1 MTKPILSFFCSALIL
16 GSGVLSRAQTPP
28 VADVVPFAG
37 LSPQDACDKA
47 TLPAGFKMHVFAAEP
62 DLIQPIAFTMDDRGR
77 MWVVEGITYPK
88 RRGTVTPPEKR
99 GTNGDGSNPSEE
111 QLKDIF
117 GGADRILV
125 FEDTDGD
132 HKFDKK
138 TVFLEHL
145 NLVSGI
151 EVGFGGVWIGAAP
164 YLMFVPVKDWENPA
178 PAGNPKIM
186 LDGWDF
192 TADTHE
198 TLNSFNWGPD
208 GWLYGCHGV
217 FCPSNV
223 GKPGATAKERQ
234 WMDAGVW
241 RYHPTRG
248 VFEVFTEGG
257 SNPWGFDFNG
267 TGQIFAEM
275 CVIPHFWQMI
285 QGARLQRQGGEHFPV
300 GQEELNRFSKWQGKP
315 VHPYIYDDIKQH
327 GDHVHW
333 AGQGGPH
340 AGNSRSDSAGG
351 GHAHAGMMCYL
362 GTSWPEEY
370 RGNMFMGNIHGQRF
384 NMDIPE
390 RSGSG
395 YVGKHGKDFMNFNDT
410 WSQTLNQRY
419 DQDGSV
425 FVIDWYDKNQCHN
438 PREDGHD
445 RSNGRIYKMVY
456 NGQKV
461 THMDLAKASDEALVK
476 EVISK
481 NEFNSRH
488 ARRILQERAQAGKLS
503 ATATGPL
510 RGWIKD
516 GKTTE
521 ERLRAL
527 WALHLT
533 TGLDARTA
541 IENLKSP
548 DEWVRGWTIQL
559 VFEDS
564 AKLKN
569 LIQEAQDNNIAADPD
584 LNQMAEKDSSALVR
598 MFIASSI
605 QRMESEE
612 MRAGLVHRLLA
623 HGEDAGDH
631 NLPLMYWF
639 AMEPLVAG
647 HPEEALR
654 AAHDS
659 KIPNLLNFTT
669 RRVAAIGTADAMNLI
684 TTGLGSVEDAGKQL
698 EMLNGLTAAL
708 RGQRSVTMPQGW
720 ETLEAKL
727 GTSSNPEVRTV
738 SQSLSVSFGSEKA
751 RTALRKSLADS
762 SAPAGARRAALD
774 SLLGIKDAQLPATL
788 LAMVGQGDLRGEA
801 IRALAGYNDAQ
812 TPAAILKAYAGLDVG
827 QKRDALNTLVS
838 RPAYARAL
846 LEAVASG
853 TVSAKDLT
861 ADIIRQ
867 LRGMKDGG
875 VQTLLGRAYGAVRET
890 TADKNTQIE
899 KFRAIYSAGYSQ
911 PGNAGRGRVLFNR
924 ICAQCHTLFDSG
936 GKVGPDITGAN
947 RSDIGYLLENMVDP
961 NAVIPNEYRSTEV
974 ETKDGRSIVGIVKK
988 TDDRAIT
995 VQTANELLVI
1005 PRNEVAGQ
1013 KQTELSMMPEGLLN
1027 SLSEQEV
1034 RDLLYY
1040 VSRPGQVPLPAES
1053 KN

>member
-1 MTKPILSFFCSALIL
+1 MNKRTSALAL
-16 GSGVLSRAQTPP
+16 LLLLAGVVVHPSAQTPP
-28 VADVVPFAG
+28 PADTVPFAG

-47 TLPAGFKMHVFAAEP
+47 TFPPGFKMHVFAAEP
-62 DLIQPIAFTMDDRGR
+62 DLIQPIAFTLDDRGR
-77 MWVVEGITYPK
+77 MWVVEGITYPR

-99 GTNGDGSNPSEE
+99 GTNGDGSIPSEE

-138 TVFLEHL
+138 TLFLEHL

-164 YLMFVPVKDWENPA
+164 YMMFVPVKDWDNPS
-178 PAGNPKIM
+178 PAGKPKIL

-223 GKPGATAKERQ
+223 GKPGAPAKERQ
-234 WMDAGVW
+234 WMDAGIW

-285 QGARLQRQGGEHFPV
+285 HGARIERQGGEHFPV
-300 GQEELNRFSKWQGKP
+300 GAEELNRFSKWQGKP

-340 AGNSRSDSAGG
+340 AGNARSDSAGG
-351 GHAHAGMMCYL
+351 GHAHAGLMCYL

-370 RGNMFMGNIHGQRF
+370 RNNMFIGNIHGQRL

-390 RSGSG
+390 RLGSG

-425 FVIDWYDKNQCHN
+425 FIIDWYDKNQCHN

-445 RSNGRIYKMVY
+445 RSNGRAYKIVY
-456 NGQKV
+456 NNQKT
-461 THMDLAKASDEALVK
+461 THIDLAKASDETLIK

-503 ATATGPL
+503 ANATAPL

-527 WALHLT
+527 WTLHLT

-541 IENLKSP
+541 IENLKSA
-548 DEWVRGWTIQL
+548 DEWIRGWTIQL
-559 VFEDS
+559 AFEDRE
-564 AKLKN
+564 KLKS
-569 LIQEAQDNNIAADPD
+569 LMQEAQDNNIAADPD
-584 LNQMAEKDSSALVR
+584 LNQIAEKDPSPLVR
-598 MFIASSI
+598 MFVASAVQRI
-605 QRMESEE
+605 QDEE
-612 MRAGLVHRLLA
+612 MRAKLVLA
-623 HGEDAGDH
+623 LINHSEDATDH
-631 NLPLMYWF
+631 NLPLMYWV
-639 AMEPLVAG
+639 ALEPLIEA
-647 HPEEALR
+647 HPREALV

-659 KIPNLLNFTT
+659 KIPRLLNFTT
-669 RRVAAIGTADAMNLI
+669 RRVAAIGTPEAMNLI
-684 TTGLGSVEDAGKQL
+684 TEGLGQVGDEGKQL
-698 EMLNGLTAAL
+698 EVLNGLAAAL
-708 RGQRSVTMPQGW
+708 RGQRSATMPQGW
-720 ETLEAKL
+720 EVLEAKL
-727 GTSSNPEVRTV
+727 AESPNPEVRLV
-738 SQSLSVSFGSEKA
+738 SQSLSVGFGSEKA
-751 RTALRKSLADS
+751 RASLRKSLADS
-762 SAPAGARRAALD
+762 SVPVGARRAALD
-774 SLLGIKDAQLPATL
+774 SLIGVKDAQLPTTL
-788 LAMVGQGDLRGEA
+788 LALVAEGDLRGEA

-812 TPAAILKAYAGLDVG
+812 TPSAILKAYASLNVG

-838 RPAYARAL
+838 RPAFAKAL
-846 LEAVASG
+846 LEAITAG
-853 TVSAKDLT
+853 TLAPKDLT

-867 LRGMKDGG
+867 LRGMKDGEI
-875 VQTLLGRAYGAVRET
+875 QTLLVKAYGTVRET
-890 TADKNTQIE
+890 TADKKSQIE
-899 KFRAIYSAGYSQ
+899 KYRNVYSAGYSQ

-947 RSDIGYLLENMVDP
+947 RGDIGYLLENMVDP

-988 TDDRAIT
+988 SDDRSIT
-995 VQTANELLVI
+995 IQTANELLVL

-1013 KQTELSMMPEGLLN
+1013 KQTELSMMPEGLLTA
-1027 SLSEQEV
+1027 LSDQEV

-1040 VSRPGQVPLPAES
+1040 VSRPGQVPLPAEA